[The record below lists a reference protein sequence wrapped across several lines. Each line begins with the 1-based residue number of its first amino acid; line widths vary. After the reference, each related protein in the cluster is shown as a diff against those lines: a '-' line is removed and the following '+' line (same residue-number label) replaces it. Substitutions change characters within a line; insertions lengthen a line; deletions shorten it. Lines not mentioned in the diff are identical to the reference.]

1 MSFAADHTIAR
12 PELTMPYAEAA
23 LVRDAYGRADVILE
37 YGSGGSTVLA
47 SEMTGKT
54 VFSVESDQQWAA
66 MMRDFLRQNPP
77 ASGTEVDVIWAD
89 IGPTKEWGHPADNSE
104 WKRYPRYPLEIW
116 YENHFK
122 QPDVVLVDGRF
133 RAGCA
138 LATAFM
144 TEKPVE
150 LLFDDYIDRKAY
162 HVVEEFLGAPQ
173 ITGRMAKFNVTPQAI
188 DKKSLMRV
196 VQVMSRPL

>member
-1 MSFAADHTIAR
+1 MSFAADHIIAR
-12 PELTMPYAEAA
+12 PELTLPDAEAA

-47 SEMTGKT
+47 SELTGKT

-66 MMRDFLRQNPP
+66 MMRYYLVQNPP
-77 ASGTEVDVIWAD
+77 ADGTEVDVVWAD

-104 WKRYPRYPLEIW
+104 WKRYARYPLEIW
-116 YENHFK
+116 YESHFK

-138 LATAFM
+138 LATQFM
-144 TEKPVE
+144 TEKPVV
-150 LLFDDYIDRKAY
+150 LLFDDYTQRKAY
-162 HVVEEFLGAPQ
+162 HVVEKYLGTPQ
-173 ITGRMAKFNVTPQAI
+173 VTGRMAKFNVTPQAL
-188 DKKSLMRV
+188 DKSQLMQV